1 MPMRLSSLNI
11 SVRTCNCLHA
21 ADIDTV
27 GDLIRY
33 TANDLLKFR
42 NMGKKSLD
50 EIYEFLASKNLT
62 LGTDIEGCLNYNF
75 IIREGGRTVGYG
87 IVIDEMPTEVEN
99 IRPDEIKN
107 SQGSANIFSKSVDEL
122 GLSVRTSNCLR
133 QANISTVGQLVRY
146 KEDELLQFKNFG
158 NKSVL
163 ELKEVLASMGL
174 SFGMVVD

>member
-1 MPMRLSSLNI
+1 
-11 SVRTCNCLHA
+11 
-21 ADIDTV
+21 
-27 GDLIRY
+27 
-33 TANDLLKFR
+33 
-42 NMGKKSLD
+42 
-50 EIYEFLASKNLT
+50 
-62 LGTDIEGCLNYNF
+62 
-75 IIREGGRTVGYG
+75 
-87 IVIDEMPTEVEN
+87 MPTEVEN